1 MISGASAEETEME
14 ETDAAPAG
22 EEDTTLDREADFPPV

>member
-14 ETDAAPAG
+14 ETDAAQAG
-22 EEDTTLDREADFPPV
+22 EEDMIPDREADFPPV